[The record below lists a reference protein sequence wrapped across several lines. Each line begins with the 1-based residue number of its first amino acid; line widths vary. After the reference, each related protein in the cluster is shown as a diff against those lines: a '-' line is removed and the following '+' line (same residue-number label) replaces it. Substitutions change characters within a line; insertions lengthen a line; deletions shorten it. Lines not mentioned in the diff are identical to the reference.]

1 MGPGE
6 DQSVLQLEKQKA
18 FQKLI
23 TKYDSRPKAQPSTG
37 DPISLL
43 ILLLMDLECYLK
55 FLAGV
60 GGGVAMCLLIT
71 KNDLALSGK
80 VVFSNPTCSFKRSGL

>member
-1 MGPGE
+1 MTLMGPGE
-6 DQSVLQLEKQKA
+6 DQSVLQLDEQKA

-23 TKYDSRPKAQPSTG
+23 TKYDSRPKAQPSMG

-60 GGGVAMCLLIT
+60 GGGAVGGRWGGGHVST
-71 KNDLALSGK
+71 DNKE
-80 VVFSNPTCSFKRSGL
+80 